1 MANKGFFDTLDPHT
15 VVAIAGI
22 CATVIIVAIAC
33 DKKVDVAAP
42 NAHVTIGSAPGGAGF
57 R

>member
-1 MANKGFFDTLDPHT
+1 MTNSPQRDRGHA

-42 NAHVTIGSAPGGAGF
+42 NAHVTIGNAPGGGGF

>member
-1 MANKGFFDTLDPHT
+1 MGNKGFFDTLDSRA

-33 DKKVDVAAP
+33 DKKVDVTVP
-42 NAHVTIGSAPGGAGF
+42 NAHVTIGNAPGGGGF